1 MKNNDMEMNTTT
13 KTATLCIDASL
24 LARLNFDA
32 ANCTV
37 KEADLLNKIIE
48 GMDHAGEGWF
58 HELTVSAPFSAP
70 SSRRALCIHK
80 MKMALAGLR
89 SLTKP
94 APHQPP
100 PCYLFGGAGFRG

>member
-58 HELTVSAPFSAP
+58 HELTATATPTHSE
-70 SSRRALCIHK
+70 RALLGSLIK
-80 MKMALAGLR
+80 KGLVH
-89 SLTKP
+89 SQDKDGLSWVEI
-94 APHQPP
+94 AD
-100 PCYLFGGAGFRG
+100 

>member
-48 GMDHAGEGWF
+48 GMDRPGEGWF
-58 HELTVSAPFSAP
+58 HCFTATTTPTHSECAVLGSLIKKGLVNAEEDQNESWIT
-70 SSRRALCIHK
+70 LCD
-80 MKMALAGLR
+80 
-89 SLTKP
+89 
-94 APHQPP
+94 
-100 PCYLFGGAGFRG
+100 